1 MEQNFI
7 ENELI
12 IFTKQTYDA
21 FLKSDN
27 PAELIALYSFYYYTA
42 KWQKTNQPKC
52 TTGYAANGLKW
63 SESKIRKFKKE
74 LIDLGLIEDV
84 AVRDEHNKIAG
95 HYIKLNYILKQS
107 TLEESHTIENPQC
120 GNSDS
125 VEEMGTNALSA
136 NNINALSANNIND
149 DTEKSK
155 KVSLS
160 KQIDEVIEAYKAIC
174 KSYTKI
180 KLVSAAK
187 RKEIQKSL
195 KTLTVEQIKECF
207 ELAEHNYMLKGFI
220 IPPAP
225 GKEPWKATF
234 EWLIKEDNLA
244 KIYNE
249 NYSKY
254 DDRVYDINKGGNS
267 NGGTQQP
274 QQSLD
279 PKESYKGKR
288 REDMTPEEIDAAWHE
303 EW

>member
-1 MEQNFI
+1 
-7 ENELI
+7 
-12 IFTKQTYDA
+12 
-21 FLKSDN
+21 
-27 PAELIALYSFYYYTA
+27 
-42 KWQKTNQPKC
+42 
-52 TTGYAANGLKW
+52 
-63 SESKIRKFKKE
+63 
-74 LIDLGLIEDV
+74 
-84 AVRDEHNKIAG
+84 
-95 HYIKLNYILKQS
+95 
-107 TLEESHTIENPQC
+107 
-120 GNSDS
+120 
-125 VEEMGTNALSA
+125 
-136 NNINALSANNIND
+136 
-149 DTEKSK
+149 
-155 KVSLS
+155 
-160 KQIDEVIEAYKAIC
+160 
-174 KSYTKI
+174 
-180 KLVSAAK
+180 
-187 RKEIQKSL
+187 
-195 KTLTVEQIKECF
+195 
-207 ELAEHNYMLKGFI
+207 MLKGFI